1 MMSDNDSKTLAVLVS
16 QTQTILNDLKDIK
29 TSFANLF
36 DNYNNMNLRLTQLET
51 EHKQF
56 TKADSIMPAHC
67 DTKPEDE
74 ENNATG
80 WLAILKPKILLLLII
95 LSLVAGTP
103 IVLAIFALKGII
115 I

>member
-74 ENNATG
+74 NNTTG